1 MPKPGLALGVLALT
15 TASAL
20 AQTDRPAPPAREP
33 AAAAGTAGRGGSGTG
48 HAGRHAR
55 DLRAQRAAGITLAQ
69 AVEAAENRGQGRA
82 VEAKFETRDGAGAGA
97 GAYGIKVLNGDGK
110 LVEHRVDGG
119 SGQVT
124 ESEDQPVEGFFSRL
138 RPADVR
144 DARTTLR
151 QAIAIAERSAGGRAA
166 EAEAERGGDAVRY
179 KVTVADG
186 GRTREVKV
194 DADGQAVVR
203 D

>member
-1 MPKPGLALGVLALT
+1 MLKPGLALGVVALT

-20 AQTDRPAPPAREP
+20 AQTDRPAAPAREP
-33 AAAAGTAGRGGSGTG
+33 AATAGTAGRGGSGTG
-48 HAGRHAR
+48 HAGHHAR
-55 DLRAQRAAGITLAQ
+55 DLRAQQAARITLAQ

-82 VEAKFETRDGAGAGA
+82 VEAKFETRDGAGA
-97 GAYGIKVLNGDGK
+97 YEIKVLGGDGK

-124 ESEDQPVEGFFSRL
+124 ESEDHPVEGFFSRL
-138 RPADVR
+138 RPADVQ

-151 QAIAIAERSAGGRAA
+151 QAIAIAEQSAGGRAA
-166 EAEAERGGDAVRY
+166 EAEAERGGGAVRY
-179 KVTVADG
+179 RITVADG
-186 GRTREVKV
+186 GRTREVGV
-194 DADGQAVVR
+194 DANGQAVMR